1 MKAQLITNPIEV
13 RNYLDEKFGVTKDQ
27 FIQAVQAGVLG
38 RNNSTP
44 NHPSSMPGF
53 MCWAEATREL
63 RDLLLPMGWDK
74 DNTDNVPSVIHKA
87 RKIKIAV
94 QNSNFATG
102 LEWGHPQP
110 INEKGD
116 GGKRAAFLNERG
128 FNEMRESTLNVT
140 HPGNEGFWNL
150 CIFCD
155 EDTVRAELL
164 CPIVNQDDGTFK
176 DFHKRIILIND
187 DNENGG
193 VRMRRE
199 NPVGDSGFEINV
211 TRKQA

>member
-1 MKAQLITNPIEV
+1 
-13 RNYLDEKFGVTKDQ
+13 
-27 FIQAVQAGVLG
+27 
-38 RNNSTP
+38 
-44 NHPSSMPGF
+44 
-53 MCWAEATREL
+53 
-63 RDLLLPMGWDK
+63 MGWDK
-74 DNTDNVPSVIHKA
+74 DNTENVPSVIHKA

-116 GGKRAAFLNERG
+116 GAKRAAWVNERG
-128 FNEMRESTLNVT
+128 FNELLESTLNVT
-140 HPGNEGFWNL
+140 HLGNEGFWSL

-155 EDTVRAELL
+155 EDTVRTELL
-164 CPIVNQDDGTFK
+164 CPIVDQDDGTFK

-199 NPVGDSGFEINV
+199 NPNPVGDSDFEINV